1 MKNTVSKC
9 ARTMEENAFSL
20 QYNHL
25 GLAYVIDTFLSFL
38 KEDSMVEL
46 TSSHTTKTETAH
58 GSVIRVSGTIIDV
71 QFPAE
76 STPNILHELHI
87 IFPEDNHPK
96 ASIEV
101 AQQLGDGI
109 VRCIAIENIFNI
121 RRGLTVIDTGAPIKV
136 PVGNQVLG
144 RILNVLG
151 ETIDGLPEI
160 KPHERWSIYR
170 ETPPLIEQ
178 RVTNAIQ
185 ETGIKVIDV
194 MCPYIK
200 GSKVGLFGGAG
211 VGKTILVQ
219 ELIRNIATEH
229 GGVSVF
235 TGIGERT
242 REGNELW
249 LEMKRTGVLDK
260 TALVFGQMG
269 EMPGARLRIGMT
281 GLTMAEYFRDVEK
294 KDVLLFIDNIFR
306 FVQAGS
312 EVSTLLGRLPSAVG
326 YQPTLATEMGAFQ
339 ERITNTINGSITS
352 VQAVY
357 VPADDITDPA
367 PATTF
372 MHLDASTVLSRKL
385 VELGLYP
392 AIDPLQSNSKGL
404 SPDVVGKK
412 HYEVARSIQK
422 ILQRYKELQDIIAIL
437 GMDELAEADKLLVMR
452 AKKIQKF
459 LTQPLFTAEFASGL
473 SGRYVPRDKAIDDFE
488 RIINGDFDHLPEQAF
503 YMVGTIEEAQ
513 EKALILQGASV

>member
-1 MKNTVSKC
+1 MSIQ
-9 ARTMEENAFSL
+9 E
-20 QYNHL
+20 
-25 GLAYVIDTFLSFL
+25 
-38 KEDSMVEL
+38 
-46 TSSHTTKTETAH
+46 TSSSPKIRGT
-58 GSVIRVSGTIIDV
+58 VLRVSGTIIDV
-71 QFPAE
+71 QFPRE
-76 STPNILHELHI
+76 SAPDILNELLI
-87 IFPEDNHPK
+87 EFDDKNHPD

-109 VRCIAIENIFNI
+109 VRCIAIDNIFGI
-121 RRGLTVIDTGAPIKV
+121 SRGLPVIDTGSPIKV
-136 PVGNQVLG
+136 PVGNAVLG
-144 RILNVLG
+144 RIFNVLG
-151 ETIDGLPEI
+151 KTIDD
-160 KPHERWSIYR
+160 KPPVKTETKWSIYR
-170 ETPPLIEQ
+170 EAPPLIEQ
-178 RVTNAIQ
+178 KIANEIQ
-185 ETGIKVIDV
+185 ETGIKVIDI

-200 GSKVGLFGGAG
+200 GSKIGLFGGAG

-269 EMPGARLRIGMT
+269 EMPGARLRVGLT
-281 GLTMAEYFRDVEK
+281 GLTMAEYFRDKEK

-326 YQPTLATEMGAFQ
+326 YQPTLASEMGAFQ

-404 SPDVVGKK
+404 KPDIVGEK
-412 HYEVARSIQK
+412 HYRVSRAIQT

-437 GMDELAEADKLLVMR
+437 GMEELSQEDKKIVNR
-452 AKKIQKF
+452 AKRIQRF

-473 SGRYVPRDKAIDDFE
+473 PGRYVPKDKAVDDFE
-488 RIINGDFDHLPEQAF
+488 KIINGEYDDLPEQAF
-503 YMVGTIEEAQ
+503 YMVGTLEEAR
-513 EKALILQGASV
+513 EKARTLLAGGR

>member
-1 MKNTVSKC
+1 MAEASAGKKK
-9 ARTMEENAFSL
+9 E
-20 QYNHL
+20 
-25 GLAYVIDTFLSFL
+25 LA
-38 KEDSMVEL
+38 M
-46 TSSHTTKTETAH
+46 
-58 GSVIRVSGTIIDV
+58 GSVLRISGTIIDV
-71 QFPAE
+71 QFPRE
-76 STPNILHELHI
+76 SIPDVYNELQVLIPSNKHER
-87 IFPEDNHPK
+87 K
-96 ASIEV
+96 ASMEV
-101 AQQLGDGI
+101 AQQIGDGV
-109 VRCIAIENIFNI
+109 VRCIALDSIENIS
-121 RRGLTVIDTGAPIKV
+121 RGLPVINTGGPIKV
-136 PVGNQVLG
+136 PVGYCVLG
-144 RILNVLG
+144 RIFNVLG
-151 ETIDGLPEI
+151 QTIDNEGSTTCS
-160 KPHERWSIYR
+160 ERWGIHR
-170 ETPPLIEQ
+170 EAPSFIEQ
-178 RVTNAIQ
+178 KISDEVL
-185 ETGIKVIDV
+185 ETGIKVIDI

-200 GSKVGLFGGAG
+200 GSKIGLFGGAG

-229 GGVSVF
+229 GGVSIF

-269 EMPGARLRIGMT
+269 AMPGARLRVGLT
-281 GLTMAEYFRDVEK
+281 GLTMAEYFRDKEK

-326 YQPTLATEMGAFQ
+326 YQPTLASELGAFE
-339 ERITNTINGSITS
+339 ERITNTINGAITS

-372 MHLDASTVLSRKL
+372 LHLDASTVLSRKL

-392 AIDPLQSNSKGL
+392 AVDPLESNSKGL
-404 SPDVVGKK
+404 QQAIVGKK
-412 HYEVARSIQK
+412 HYRVAQQIRE

-437 GMDELAEADKLLVMR
+437 GMDELSEEDKLTVYR

-459 LTQPLFTAEFASGL
+459 LTQPLFVAEFASGL
-473 SGRYVPRDKAIDDFE
+473 PGVYVPREKAVEDFDKLKFDADNCRKQAGNFARELFEYKIKNLIDD
-488 RIINGDFDHLPEQAF
+488 
-503 YMVGTIEEAQ
+503 V
-513 EKALILQGASV
+513 

>member
-1 MKNTVSKC
+1 MNK
-9 ARTMEENAFSL
+9 SL
-20 QYNHL
+20 QENTGTVL
-25 GLAYVIDTFLSFL
+25 
-38 KEDSMVEL
+38 
-46 TSSHTTKTETAH
+46 
-58 GSVIRVSGTIIDV
+58 RVSGTIIDV
-71 QFPAE
+71 QFPRNAA
-76 STPNILHELHI
+76 PNILNELVIELLQNGKTVH
-87 IFPEDNHPK
+87 

-109 VRCIAIENIFNI
+109 VRCIAIDNIFGI
-121 RRGLTVIDTGAPIKV
+121 SRGLPVKDTGHPIQV
-136 PVGNQVLG
+136 PVGDQVLG
-144 RILNVLG
+144 RIFNVLG
-151 ETIDGLPEI
+151 QTIDDQPEI
-160 KPHERWSIYR
+160 KPEQTWSIYR
-170 ETPPLIEQ
+170 DAPPLVEQ
-178 RVTNAIQ
+178 KIANEIQ
-185 ETGIKVIDV
+185 ETGIKVIDI

-200 GSKVGLFGGAG
+200 GSKIGLFGGAG

-249 LEMKRTGVLDK
+249 LEMKRSGVLDK

-269 EMPGARLRIGMT
+269 EMPGARLRVGLT
-281 GLTMAEYFRDVEK
+281 GLTMAEYFRDKEK

-326 YQPTLATEMGAFQ
+326 YQPTLASEMGAFQ

-404 SPDVVGKK
+404 KPEIVGEK
-412 HYEVARSIQK
+412 HYRVSRSIQT

-437 GMDELAEADKLLVMR
+437 GMEELSEEDKKIVNR
-452 AKKIQKF
+452 AKRIQKF

-473 SGRYVPRDKAIDDFE
+473 PGRYVPKDKAVDDFE
-488 RIINGDFDHLPEQAF
+488 KIISGEYDDLPEQAF
-503 YMVGTIEEAQ
+503 YMVGTLEEAR
-513 EKALILQGASV
+513 EKARMLLNGN

>member
-1 MKNTVSKC
+1 MTTTNTINEKTGS
-9 ARTMEENAFSL
+9 THGTILSL
-20 QYNHL
+20 
-25 GLAYVIDTFLSFL
+25 
-38 KEDSMVEL
+38 
-46 TSSHTTKTETAH
+46 
-58 GSVIRVSGTIIDV
+58 SGTVVDV
-71 QFPAE
+71 QFASE
-76 STPNILHELHI
+76 STPHIYNELHI
-87 IFPEDNHPK
+87 KVPAHNGNPEHT

-101 AQQLGDGI
+101 AQQLGDGA
-109 VRCIAIENIFNI
+109 VRCIAIDNIFGI
-121 RRGLTVIDTGAPIKV
+121 SRGLQVIDTGSCIKV
-136 PVGNQVLG
+136 PVGNNVLG
-144 RILNVLG
+144 RIFNVLG
-151 ETIDGLPEI
+151 QTIDDKNPLEVKKTWPI
-160 KPHERWSIYR
+160 FRKA
-170 ETPPLIEQ
+170 PPLIEQ
-178 RVTNAIQ
+178 KIANEVQ
-185 ETGIKVIDV
+185 ETGIKVIDI

-200 GSKVGLFGGAG
+200 GSKIGLFGGAG

-249 LEMKRTGVLDK
+249 LEMKKTGVLEK

-269 EMPGARLRIGMT
+269 EMPGARLRVGLT
-281 GLTMAEYFRDVEK
+281 GLTMAEYFRDEEK

-312 EVSTLLGRLPSAVG
+312 EVSTLVGRMPSAVG
-326 YQPTLATEMGAFQ
+326 YQPTLATEMGALQ

-352 VQAVY
+352 IQAVY

-412 HYEVARSIQK
+412 HYKVARTIQT

-437 GMDELAEADKLLVMR
+437 GMEELSDEDKSIVKR

-459 LTQPLFTAEFASGL
+459 LTQPLFVAEFASGL
-473 SGRYVPRDKAIDDFE
+473 PGRYVSREQAVNDFE
-488 RIINGDFDHLPEQAF
+488 QIISGACDDIPEDAF
-503 YMVGTIEEAQ
+503 YMVGTLEEAK
-513 EKALILQGASV
+513 EKAKRLLAK